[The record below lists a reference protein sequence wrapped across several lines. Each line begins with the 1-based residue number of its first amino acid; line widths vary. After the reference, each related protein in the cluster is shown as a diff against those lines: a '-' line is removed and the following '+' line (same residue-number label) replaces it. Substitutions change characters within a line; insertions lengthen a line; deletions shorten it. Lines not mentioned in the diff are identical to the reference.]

1 MFSAV
6 FMATFAEGIDSTAKE
21 SFDADVTSAANAITD
36 VNLAAPVLEPPMPG
50 GDYFCE
56 LGFPDQAAY
65 EQAKSEETWKSLYA
79 LFENSPMLS
88 GFEYVAYGDGT
99 LTLQEKTISKCHR
112 ILIFSLL
119 EDADPVMVAKM
130 EANMNGMT
138 EHVPGL
144 KNCKFAKIVESAG
157 SDSWAYAY
165 ECDFDE
171 PGSFLGKYMTTPYHF
186 CYIDKFFEPACNE
199 WIVNTNLC
207 TPYVAQETPFLAHYA
222 E

>member
-6 FMATFAEGIDSTAKE
+6 FMATFAEGVDTGTKQTFAEAVKGA
-21 SFDADVTSAANAITD
+21 ADTITD

-50 GDYFCE
+50 GDFLCE
-56 LGFPDQAAY
+56 IGFQNQAAY
-65 EQAKSEETWKSLYA
+65 EQAKNQSSWDDLYR
-79 LFENSPMLS
+79 LFQDTSVVAD
-88 GFEYVAYGDGT
+88 FEFVAYGDGT
-99 LTLQEKTISKCHR
+99 LTLQEKEVSACHR

-119 EDADPVMVAKM
+119 DDADPAMVTKM

-144 KNCKFAKIVESAG
+144 RNCKFAKIVESDG
-157 SDSWAYAY
+157 SDAWAYAY

-199 WIVNTNLC
+199 WIANTNLC
-207 TPYVAQETPFLAHYA
+207 TPYIAQETPFLAHYA
-222 E
+222 D

>member
-6 FMATFAEGIDSTAKE
+6 FMATFAEGIDSGARE
-21 SFDADVTSAANAITD
+21 SFDAEVKSAAGAITD

-56 LGFPDQAAY
+56 LGFRDQAAF
-65 EQAKSEETWKSLYA
+65 EQAKAAESWATLYG
-79 LFENSPMLS
+79 LFENESIVA

-99 LTLQEKTISKCHR
+99 LTLQETSVSKCHR
-112 ILIFSLL
+112 VLIFSLL
-119 EDADPVMVAKM
+119 DDADPDMVAKM

-138 EHVPGL
+138 DHVPGL
-144 KNCKFAKIVESAG
+144 KNCTFAKIAESAG

-186 CYIDKFFEPACNE
+186 CYIDKFFEPACDE
-199 WIVNTNLC
+199 WIVNPNLC
-207 TPYVAQETPFLAHYA
+207 TPYVAQETPFLANFA

>member
-6 FMATFAEGIDSTAKE
+6 FMATFAEGADASAKE
-21 SFDADVTSAANAITD
+21 AFDADVKASAGAITT

-56 LGFPDQAAY
+56 LGFKDQAEY
-65 EQAKSEETWKSLYA
+65 DQAKAQPSWNDLYT
-79 LFENSPMLS
+79 LFENTAVVA
-88 GFEYVAYGDGT
+88 GFEFAAYGDGT
-99 LTLQEKTISKCHR
+99 LTLQEKSVSKCHR
-112 ILIFSLL
+112 VLIFSLL
-119 EDADPVMVAKM
+119 EDANPDMVAKM

-144 KNCKFAKIVESAG
+144 RNCKFAKIVESAG
-157 SDSWAYAY
+157 SDSWAYAF

-186 CYIDKFFEPACNE
+186 CYIDKFFESACNE

-207 TPYVAQETPFLAHYA
+207 TPYLAQETPFLANYA
-222 E
+222 D